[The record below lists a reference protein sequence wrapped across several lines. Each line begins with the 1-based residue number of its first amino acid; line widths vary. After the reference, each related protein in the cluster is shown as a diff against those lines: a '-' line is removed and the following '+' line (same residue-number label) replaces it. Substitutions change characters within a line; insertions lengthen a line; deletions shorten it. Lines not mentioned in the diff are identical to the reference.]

1 MSRCQGV
8 RHQVMAMELRKVG
21 HIQET
26 AGLTLHQGD
35 PMGGQTGWW
44 KESKENEVSLR

>member
-26 AGLTLHQGD
+26 AGLKWQQGD
-35 PMGGQTGWW
+35 LMGGRTGWW
-44 KESKENEVSLR
+44 KEYKENEVSLR